1 MDISIH
7 QPQYLP
13 WISYFTK
20 IEHSDL
26 FIFLDSVDFQKNGLQ
41 NRSQIKTQQ
50 GREWLTVPVQ
60 QRLGQKINEVEIAS
74 GSQWRR
80 KHWEK
85 IQHSYRKANSFKTFE
100 KEIST
105 IFSRE
110 WLELSELNIYCID
123 LILELL
129 EINTPIIKSSQ
140 MKASGHSSDLVLNLC
155 KEAGASRYIS
165 GIGGKNYL
173 KVGDFEDAGIEII
186 YHAPDLP
193 EPYPQTFPQVDFFS
207 DLSVI
212 DILFN
217 CGATWRDHI
226 PRKVRSIEN

>member
-13 WISYFTK
+13 WLPYFTK
-20 IEHSDL
+20 IEQSDQ
-26 FIFLDSVDFQKNGLQ
+26 FILLDSVHFQKNGLQ
-41 NRSQIKTQQ
+41 NRNQIKTQQ

-60 QRLGQKINEVEIAS
+60 QRLGQKINEVEIAN

-85 IQHSYRKANSFKTFE
+85 IQHSYRKARAFKAFE

-105 IFSRE
+105 IFSHE
-110 WLELSELNIYCID
+110 WLELSKLNIYCTE
-123 LILELL
+123 LMLELL
-129 EINTPIIKSSQ
+129 QIETPILKSSQ
-140 MKASGHSSDLVLNLC
+140 MKATGQSSDLVLNLC
-155 KEAGASRYIS
+155 KEAGASRYLS
-165 GIGGKNYL
+165 GIGGQNYL
-173 KVGDFEDAGIEII
+173 KEGDFEDAGIEII
-186 YHAPDLP
+186 YQAPVLP
-193 EPYPQTFPQVDFFS
+193 EVYPQPFPQVEFFG

-217 CGATWRDHI
+217 CGANWRDHM
-226 PRKVRSIEN
+226 PRKVG